1 MKHFFQLFRYM
12 KPYSGYALLNLFSNF
27 ISVLFSLIS
36 FGLLIPFL
44 GILFGTIKIVESAPP
59 FEFKIQAIA
68 QNLQLLFSDIIL
80 QHGKVQTLLY
90 ICIAVL
96 IFYFFKTSFYYLALF
111 FMAPIRS
118 KVVRN
123 IRNDIYDQVLILPLS
138 YYSEKKKG
146 DIITRSTNDIQ
157 QVELSVMNSLQI
169 FFREPISIILY
180 LLTLFIMSTSLT
192 IFVLILLPITGY
204 FIGRIAKSLR
214 RKSGK
219 AQEQL
224 GSLLSMIEE
233 SITGLR
239 IIKAFNTIWWA
250 DKNFKRSNEDYTRTM
265 ISIYRRTDLASPLSE
280 FLSSIVVILIMLLG
294 GQLVLGESASLEPEV
309 FITYIVIFSQ
319 VITPAKS
326 ISTAY
331 SNVQKGIASIRR
343 IREIF
348 DAEEKITQKPDAIA
362 ITTLEHSLEYK
373 EVNFSYDHEKVLK
386 DINLIVPK
394 GKSIALAGPSGAGK
408 STLVDL
414 IPRFY
419 DCQSGV
425 LLIDGKDIRD
435 YLIDDIRGLTGIVSQ
450 ETILFNDTVFNN
462 IAFGIEDAKAVDVEN
477 AAKIANAHDFIME
490 LDYTY
495 QTVIGDRGSTLSG
508 GQKQRISIA
517 RAVLRNPPIL
527 ILDEATSSLDT
538 ESERL
543 VQDAL
548 YKLMENRTS
557 IIIAHRLS
565 TIKHVDEIIVMNEGR
580 IVERGNHMELYNRNG
595 MYTKLIDLQSFH

>member
-1 MKHFFQLFRYM
+1 M
-12 KPYSGYALLNLFSNF
+12 KPYGGYALLNLFSNF

-44 GILFGTIKIVESAPP
+44 GILFGTIEIVESAPA

-180 LLTLFIMSTSLT
+180 MLTLFIMSTNLT

-331 SNVQKGIASIRR
+331 SNVQKGIASIKR

-348 DAEEKITQKPDAIA
+348 DAEEKITQKPDAIE

-490 LDYTY
+490 LDHSY

-580 IVERGNHMELYNRNG
+580 LVERGNHMELYNQNG